1 MILNIFYKQKLVIF
15 FLVFSLSC
23 TSEESKIAA
32 AKKDSLLHCAQN
44 LPTRYGGNTSYVKMD
59 STKKFVKKSFSHE
72 GMVFIKSGSFLMGAG
87 DKEGREDEY
96 PQHKVF
102 ISAFWMDA
110 TETTNA
116 EFNKF
121 VNATD
126 YLTTA
131 EIKPNWEELKKQL
144 PPGTPK
150 PSDDLL
156 VPASLVFVKQPKGT
170 PVENNLTWWSW
181 VKGANWRHPSG
192 PESTISGKGNLPVV
206 QISWDD
212 AQAYCKWAGKR
223 LPTEAEW
230 EFAARGGTQLKYPWG
245 EEDIEKGNAKAN
257 TWQGEFPSLNTLWDK
272 FEKAAPVKSFAPNAY
287 GLYDMAGNVWE
298 WCSDWYEIDYYSNS
312 NGTVVEDPQGPSK
325 SFDPQDPVTP
335 KKVIR
340 GGSFLCNASYC
351 KGYRVSSRMKTAR
364 DTGLEHTGFR
374 CVSNN

>member
-1 MILNIFYKQKLVIF
+1 MV
-15 FLVFSLSC
+15 SC

-44 LPTRYGGNTSYVKMD
+44 IPIRYGSKSLDIMID
-59 STKKFVKKSFSHE
+59 SPERIVNNKVSHE
-72 GMVFIKSGSFLMGAG
+72 GMVFIKKGVFLMGAS
-87 DKEGREDEY
+87 DNEGREDEH

-116 EFNKF
+116 DFRKF
-121 VNATD
+121 VASQD
-126 YLTTA
+126 YITTA

-156 VPASLVFVKQPKGT
+156 IPASLVFVKQPKGT
-170 PVENNLTWWSW
+170 PVDNNLTWWSW
-181 VKGANWRHPSG
+181 VKGANWKHPSG
-192 PESTISGKGNLPVV
+192 QESTINGKDYFPVV

-212 AQAYCKWAGKR
+212 AQAYCRWAGKR

-230 EFAARGGTQLKYPWG
+230 EFAARGGTQLNYPWG
-245 EEDIEKGNAKAN
+245 EENIEKGIPKAN
-257 TWQGEFPSLNTLWDK
+257 TWQGEFPSSNTLWDH
-272 FEKAAPVKSFAPNAY
+272 FENAAPVKSFAPNAF

-298 WCSDWYEIDYYSNS
+298 WCSDWYVSNYYSNT
-312 NGTVVEDPQGPSK
+312 NGAAVENPQGPAK
-325 SFDPQDPVTP
+325 SFDPQDPSTP

-351 KGYRVSSRMKTAR
+351 EGYRVTSRMKTAR

-374 CVSNN
+374 CVSSN

>member
-15 FLVFSLSC
+15 FLVFLLSC
-23 TSEESKIAA
+23 TSEESKITE
-32 AKKDSLLHCAQN
+32 AKNDSLLHCAQN
-44 LPTRYGGNTSYVKMD
+44 LPTRYGGNASYVNMD
-59 STKKFVKKSFSHE
+59 STKRFVEKKNSHE

-121 VNATD
+121 VNATE
-126 YLTTA
+126 YITTA

-192 PESTISGKGNLPVV
+192 PESTISGKDNLPVV

-272 FEKAAPVKSFAPNAY
+272 FEKAAPVKSYAPNAY

-298 WCSDWYEIDYYSNS
+298 WCSDWYAIDYYSNS
-312 NGTVVEDPQGPSK
+312 IGKEVEDPKGPTK
-325 SFDPQDPVTP
+325 SFDPQDPATP
-335 KKVIR
+335 KKIIR

-351 KGYRVSSRMKTAR
+351 KGYRVTSRMKTAR